1 MTWAF
6 STRPQVPVCWR
17 CTPTILAPFLWSP
30 VLSMTSTPIGLA
42 ELLDYVVADVVAH
55 GVLVPERAR
64 PTVGPRLAQ
73 EGRRSNRRP
82 SRRGL
87 SRIPVMAEHAEGSV
101 EVAATPQAV
110 MAVVAD
116 FDAYP
121 EWVGNLEQVEVLA
134 RDRRGRGT
142 RVAFRLRTPVL
153 SAAYTLAY
161 RYAPRQG
168 GLSWEYVEGTL
179 EDLSG
184 SYTLEPTA
192 DGGTLVT
199 YRLQVELGMPLPG
212 LVKRQAARQIVR
224 SALGDL
230 KRRVESE

>member
-1 MTWAF
+1 M
-6 STRPQVPVCWR
+6 P
-17 CTPTILAPFLWSP
+17 
-30 VLSMTSTPIGLA
+30 
-42 ELLDYVVADVVAH
+42 
-55 GVLVPERAR
+55 
-64 PTVGPRLAQ
+64 
-73 EGRRSNRRP
+73 
-82 SRRGL
+82 
-87 SRIPVMAEHAEGSV
+87 EHAEGSV

-110 MAVVAD
+110 MAVVTD

-161 RYAPRQG
+161 RYAPREG
-168 GLSWEYVEGTL
+168 GVSWEYVEGTL

-192 DGGTLVT
+192 GGGTMVT